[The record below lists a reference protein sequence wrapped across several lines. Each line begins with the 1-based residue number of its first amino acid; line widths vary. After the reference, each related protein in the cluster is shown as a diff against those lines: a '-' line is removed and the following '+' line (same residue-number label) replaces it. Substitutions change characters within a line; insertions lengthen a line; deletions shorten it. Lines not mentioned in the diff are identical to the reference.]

1 MCPQAISQSGT
12 QYTRTG
18 LVSLKDFYFV
28 SGWLKNEL
36 DRVRT
41 KDDTKFE
48 WGDDD
53 QGTIQGSI
61 IELMQ
66 ILNVPES
73 PFYQK
78 ENMDFR
84 IETQRSYKW
93 RTCNQKMTRPCPYF
107 YTALA
112 SLLAP
117 IVLALATI
125 SIIIC
130 LSKCCNQG
138 NLIYFI

>member
-36 DRVRT
+36 DRKRK

-61 IELMQ
+61 IELSS
-66 ILNVPES
+66 IFYKS
-73 PFYQK
+73 PFYAIK
-78 ENMDFR
+78 NYR
-84 IETQRSYKW
+84 IETQRSYEW
-93 RTCNQKMTRPCPYF
+93 RNCNQKMTRPCPYF

-112 SLLAP
+112 SLVAP
-117 IVLALATI
+117 IVLALSTI

-130 LSKCCNQG
+130 LSMCCKQG
-138 NLIYFI
+138 NLIDFI

>member
-12 QYTRTG
+12 QYTRAG

-36 DRVRT
+36 DRKRI

-48 WGDDD
+48 WDDD
-53 QGTIQGSI
+53 DNQGTIQGNNL
-61 IELMQ
+61 ELNY
-66 ILNVPES
+66 ILAASKSFKNN
-73 PFYQK
+73 Y
-78 ENMDFR
+78 R
-84 IETQRSYKW
+84 IETQRSYEW
-93 RTCNQKMTRPCPYF
+93 RNCNQKMTRPCPYF

-112 SLLAP
+112 SLVAP